1 MRILHVASEAYPFI
15 KTGGLADVCASL
27 PRAQARLGHD
37 VRVLIPAYRA
47 AIAKL
52 QAPKTIAA
60 IQLPG
65 FPASVRILET
75 DMRNAVSKV
84 WLVDYGPAFDRD
96 GNPYVDDT
104 GMPWHDNAERFFL
117 LCRIAVAIIDDQD
130 LLGWRP
136 DVIHCHDWQ
145 AGMVAPLID
154 DDQDIV
160 KIFTIHN
167 LSYQGIFPRST
178 FTSLGLKQE
187 LWAMDGVEYLD
198 QMSFIKGGIVFS
210 DWITTVSP
218 TYAREIQTSD
228 LGCGLE
234 GLLQHRSDHLVGI
247 LNGIDYDEWDPN
259 TDPYIEFHYDADSFE
274 GKLQNKTACMQRWS
288 LQGDEKKPLFGFVGR
303 LVDQKGID
311 LLVAALPEL
320 LTHGYPF
327 VVLGIGD
334 PVLER
339 KLRDISRAYPGRIH
353 VHIGYDEKMSHQI
366 EAAADIFVMPSRF
379 EPCGLNQMYSMHY
392 GTVPIV
398 SKTGGLADTVVP
410 ATPRNLA
417 NKTAT
422 GFTFTKFTADALI
435 KTIHQG
441 AKLFADEQSWRALM
455 LAGMST
461 DFSWH
466 QSARSYL
473 ELYETNLK

>member
-1 MRILHVASEAYPFI
+1 MRILHVASEAYPLI

-37 VRVLIPAYRA
+37 VRLLIPAYRA
-47 AIAKL
+47 AIDQL
-52 QAPKTIAA
+52 QARKTIAE
-60 IQLPG
+60 IRLPEL
-65 FPASVRILET
+65 ADSVRILET
-75 DMRNAVSKV
+75 GMRDTASKV

-96 GNPYVDDT
+96 GNPYLDDT
-104 GMPWHDNAERFFL
+104 GMPWDDNAERFFL
-117 LCRIAVAIIDDQD
+117 LCRIAVTIIHDENS
-130 LLGWRP
+130 LGWRP
-136 DVIHCHDWQ
+136 HVVHCHDWQ

-178 FTSLGLKQE
+178 FTSLGLKEE

-234 GLLQHRSDHLVGI
+234 GLLQHRSDRLVGI
-247 LNGIDYDEWDPN
+247 LNGIDYDEWNPN
-259 TDPYIEFHYDADSFE
+259 TDPFIDFHYSADALE
-274 GKLQNKTACMQRWS
+274 GKLRNKMACMERWS
-288 LQGDEKKPLFGFVGR
+288 LQGDDKTPLFAFVGR

-311 LLVAALPEL
+311 LLAAALPEL
-320 LTHGYPF
+320 LTQGYPF
-327 VVLGIGD
+327 VVLGKGD
-334 PVLER
+334 PLLER
-339 KLRDISRAYPGRIH
+339 ELQAIARAHPGRIH
-353 VHIGYDEKMSHQI
+353 VQVGYDEKMSHQI

-398 SKTGGLADTVVP
+398 SQTGGLADSVVP

-417 NKTAT
+417 TKTAT
-422 GFTFTKFTADALI
+422 GFTFTRFTADALI

-441 AKLFADEQSWRALM
+441 AKLFADVQSWRALI
-455 LAGMST
+455 LAGMSR

-466 QSARSYL
+466 QSAGAYL
-473 ELYETNLK
+473 ELYQANSK